1 MKTLKKSLVAILA
14 ALIMMISC
22 SFTAFSSDNRDLKV
36 SANGTSKLYYFY
48 NYYPSAYHL
57 SLTTRYNDII
67 YDYHDVDASSLTS
80 LVQSY
85 YFDQYDAG
93 TAVVIDIKNFV
104 PNAGTLYD
112 LFKYLHDDKGCLTM
126 LVTTCSKLDIIENYD
141 KGEELFEQYIDAFS
155 QSDYGRLKKFIRNSL
170 RHSSSYEDTGVP
182 NVEPIRNLKNTC
194 ILIDG
199 GCIKNV
205 NDYTYG
211 ANYLCESNPFL
222 RYLLEG
228 IAEIEDGPIIDYQEC
243 LDFFSGP
250 THDINI
256 HLLVHIGNNR
266 YLDIYD
272 GVVYGPANIEEILA
286 DLNCATVFGIGFS
299 YLDDVFN
306 EYLEGQQS
314 SIDDLYVYVM
324 EVEPIVYGDSGATI
338 ISEVDFAAIYND
350 AEWNEMLDVAA
361 LLLDLQHTNR

>member
-1 MKTLKKSLVAILA
+1 MKTLRKSLVAILA
-14 ALIMMISC
+14 ALIMLILC
-22 SFTAFSSDNRDLKV
+22 GFTAFSSDNRDLKV

-112 LFKYLHDDKGCLTM
+112 LFKYLHDDKGCPTM

-182 NVEPIRNLKNTC
+182 NVEPIRHFKNTC

-205 NDYTYG
+205 DDYIYG

-222 RYLLEG
+222 RYLIEG
-228 IAEIEDGPIIDYQEC
+228 IAEIEGGPIFDYQEC
-243 LDFFSGP
+243 LAFFSSQSYN
-250 THDINI
+250 INI

-266 YLDIYD
+266 FLDIYD
-272 GVVYGPANIEEILA
+272 GVIYGPANVEEILA
-286 DLNCATVFGIGFS
+286 DLNCSTVFGIGFS
-299 YLDDVFN
+299 DLDDEFN

-314 SIDDLYVYVM
+314 SIDNLYVYVM
-324 EVEPIVYGDSGATI
+324 EVKPIIYGDSGVTI
-338 ISEVDFAAIYND
+338 ISEVAFASIYND
-350 AEWNEMLDVAA
+350 AEWNEMLEVAA
-361 LLLDLQHTNR
+361 MLLDLQHTNR